1 MTQISWQYQVNNRAG
16 GYIVTNTDWNDVAG
30 DLRAFIDQTT
40 SSTTDNTPLPIGI
53 DLVNDRVYISD
64 PDSTTPEDGN
74 HADTTLSVV
83 GTTTLNGDVTISGA
97 STITQNSV
105 IGRVSPSGSIV
116 GFGGSSAPTGWLLCD
131 GSAVSRTT
139 YSDLFSAIST
149 AYGVGDGSSTF
160 NVPNLKG
167 KVPVGLD
174 AADGSFD
181 ALAETG
187 GASTVTLATSDI
199 PSHNHTQDAHTH
211 TQAAHGHTQDAHT
224 HTQNSH
230 IHYLAAPVYGG
241 LIGNTVG
248 TFGTLITRDNIGIS
262 TVDSVSWYATSTT
275 ATNQNTTATN
285 NSTTATNQATG
296 GGGSHANLQ
305 PYVVINYI
313 IAI

>member
-1 MTQISWQYQVNNRAG
+1 MTQINWQYQVNNRAG

-30 DLRAFIDQTT
+30 DLRALIDQTT

-83 GTTTLNGDVTISGA
+83 GTTTLAGDVTISGA

-167 KVPVGLD
+167 KVPVGRD
-174 AADGSFD
+174 AADASFD

-199 PSHNHTQDAHTH
+199 PSHNHTQN
-211 TQAAHGHTQDAHT
+211 AHT

-230 IHYLAAPVYGG
+230 THTQNSHTHNLHSPVDGG
-241 LIGNTVG
+241 LIGSTIG
-248 TFGTLITRDNIGIS
+248 GFGSYYTRMNIGDS
-262 TVDSVSWYATSTT
+262 TNNLWIAAGSTATNQNTT

-285 NSTTATNQATG
+285 TTTG
-296 GGGSHANLQ
+296 GGGAHSNLQ